1 MRIWK
6 AATLAGLLMPSAAL
20 ADDALM
26 AEMQALERTR
36 NAAIAA
42 DDEAALAN
50 IYAEDFEG
58 ITASGAQMNRG
69 DMFAMFAR
77 NHQRG
82 GLIAESM
89 IDSARRIGTDV
100 AVVSGRL
107 KLFTPGNK
115 RELVSDSRFL
125 HVFRKDGSTWHL
137 VAGAGTP
144 NPKK

>member
-6 AATLAGLLMPSAAL
+6 AAILAGLLMPSAAL
-20 ADDALM
+20 AGDTFM
-26 AEMQALERTR
+26 AEMQTLERAR

-42 DDEAALAN
+42 DDEAALAD
-50 IYAEDFEG
+50 IYAADFEG
-58 ITASGAQMNRG
+58 TTASGAQMNRG

-82 GLIAESM
+82 GVIAESTIM
-89 IDSARRIGTDV
+89 SARRITDTV
-100 AVVSGRL
+100 AVVTGRL
-107 KLFTPGNK
+107 KLFTPDK
-115 RELVSDSRFL
+115 HELVSDSYYT
-125 HVFRKDGSTWHL
+125 HVFRKDGNAWHL